1 MRREF
6 PSNGSRQGAPLPGRG
21 PPPRPGVT
29 ANSSDLLQRL
39 RMRSDSVPID
49 WLSKLIANN

>member
-21 PPPRPGVT
+21 PPPRPGVA
-29 ANSSDLLQRL
+29 ANYSDLLQRL
-39 RMRSDSVPID
+39 RMRSDTVPID
-49 WLSKLIANN
+49 